1 MVKRIGWMC
10 GVLLAVTAV
19 TAGAQQRLTQVGGHA
34 GVLDDGRGLGGGQV
48 AVRIL
53 PRLVGYVTGTW
64 VFDVG
69 PNADLANYEAGFRY
83 MLRSGA
89 LSPYLLGG
97 LSLEHASTLPF
108 PSAPGRVTSDD
119 MGFHFGAG
127 MEAGRG
133 WLRPFVEARGFK
145 DGSVAGFFWGGIRV
159 GFGR

>member
-1 MVKRIGWMC
+1 MLKRIGWIC

-19 TAGAQQRLTQVGGHA
+19 SAGAQQRLIQVGGHG
-34 GVLDDGRGLGGGQV
+34 GVLDDGRGLAGGQV
-48 AVRIL
+48 AVRIF

-64 VFDVG
+64 VTDVPPG
-69 PNADLANYEAGFRY
+69 VDLANYEAG
-83 MLRSGA
+83 LRFVLHSGLA
-89 LSPYLLGG
+89 SPYLLGG
-97 LSLEHASTLPF
+97 LSLEHASSPF
-108 PSAPGRVTSDD
+108 PSPAGRVTSDD

-159 GFGR
+159 GFGK